1 MRTKEHANKADE
13 HDAEPNDGDDEPHC
27 PSQGSATSNRRA
39 VHTGVQR
46 FRRRINVPF
55 EFALAVRTSEFTGG
69 IVIEFNLLLAMGAK
83 NLNHIATKSSQG
95 IFFFPTPSKRIRIF
109 MNGMPVDLATG
120 ETMIQTIGVIGA
132 GQMGNGI
139 AQVAACAGYDVV
151 MIDIKDEYVDKGLG
165 TIQFSLGKLVSKER
179 MTQEDADAALARI
192 TTGTERSMCADCDL
206 VVEAVP
212 EILSLKQEIFTELDN
227 LCKPETILASNTSS
241 ISITTIAASTQRPE
255 KVIGMHF
262 MNPVPIMKL
271 VEIINGADTSDA
283 TNSAVVEAAEKMG
296 KTALS
301 CNDAPGFVSNRI
313 LCPMINEAILTLQEG
328 VAEPEAI
335 DGIMKLGMNHPIG
348 PLALSDLIG
357 NDTVLHI
364 MNVLYEGFGTEKYAP
379 APLLVQMVE
388 EGKLG
393 RKSGQ
398 GFYTY

>member
-1 MRTKEHANKADE
+1 
-13 HDAEPNDGDDEPHC
+13 
-27 PSQGSATSNRRA
+27 
-39 VHTGVQR
+39 
-46 FRRRINVPF
+46 
-55 EFALAVRTSEFTGG
+55 
-69 IVIEFNLLLAMGAK
+69 
-83 NLNHIATKSSQG
+83 
-95 IFFFPTPSKRIRIF
+95 
-109 MNGMPVDLATG
+109 
-120 ETMIQTIGVIGA
+120 MIQKIGVIGA

-139 AQVAACAGYDVV
+139 AQVAAVAGYEVV
-151 MIDIKDEYVDKGLG
+151 MIDIKEDYIQKGME
-165 TIQFSLGKLVSKER
+165 TINFSLGKLVIKER
-179 MTQEDADAALARI
+179 MTVTDADSAIGRI
-192 TTGTERSMCADCDL
+192 TTGTDRNLCADCDL

-212 EILSLKQEIFTELDN
+212 EILSLKAEIFSELDGI
-227 LCKPETILASNTSS
+227 CKPETILASNTSS
-241 ISITTIAASTQRPE
+241 ISISTIAGSTNRPD

-271 VEIINGADTSDA
+271 VEIINGDGTSEA
-283 TNSAVVEAAEKMG
+283 TNQAVVEAAEKMG

-364 MNVLYEGFGTEKYAP
+364 MNVLHEGFGTEKYAP
-379 APLLVQMVE
+379 APLLIQMVD

>member
-1 MRTKEHANKADE
+1 MQK
-13 HDAEPNDGDDEPHC
+13 
-27 PSQGSATSNRRA
+27 
-39 VHTGVQR
+39 
-46 FRRRINVPF
+46 
-55 EFALAVRTSEFTGG
+55 
-69 IVIEFNLLLAMGAK
+69 
-83 NLNHIATKSSQG
+83 
-95 IFFFPTPSKRIRIF
+95 
-109 MNGMPVDLATG
+109 
-120 ETMIQTIGVIGA
+120 IGVIGA

-151 MIDIKDEYVDKGLG
+151 MVDIKDEYVEKGLA

-179 MTQEDADAALARI
+179 MSQSEADGALARI
-192 TTGTERSMCADCDL
+192 STSTERSACADCDL

-212 EILSLKQEIFTELDN
+212 EILDLKTNILSDLDSI
-227 LCKPETILASNTSS
+227 CKPETILASNTSS
-241 ISITTIAASTQRPE
+241 ISISTIAQATNRPE

-271 VEIINGADTSDA
+271 VEVINGDLTSEE
-283 TNSAVVEAAEKMG
+283 TNQIVISAAEKMG

-313 LCPMINEAILTLQEG
+313 LCPMLNEAILTLQEG

-348 PLALSDLIG
+348 PLALTDLIG
-357 NDTVLHI
+357 LDTVLHI
-364 MNVLYEGFGTEKYAP
+364 MNVLHNGFEDDKYAP
-379 APLLVQMVE
+379 APLLIQMVE
-388 EGKLG
+388 YGKLG